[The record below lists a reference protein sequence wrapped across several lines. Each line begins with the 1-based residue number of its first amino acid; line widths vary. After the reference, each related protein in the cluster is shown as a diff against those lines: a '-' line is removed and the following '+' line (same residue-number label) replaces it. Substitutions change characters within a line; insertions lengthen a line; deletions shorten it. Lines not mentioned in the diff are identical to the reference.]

1 MVKYLGPKL
10 KIIRKFGELISFSNK
25 IPKKRK
31 NSPGQHGKSLNTKYR
46 KKTLIS
52 DNFKN
57 RLIEKQK
64 LRYSYGV
71 TNKQLFLYYLK
82 AKKSNITTDFALL
95 KILELRLDNIV
106 YKLGFATNIRA
117 ARQLVNHKHI
127 LVNTRVVNIPSF
139 LCRKHDIISTR
150 ESKNSHQKIKSY
162 LFSEQIKIKALK
174 KQLLHSNNFIQLG
187 KGSPSFF
194 IFKVPNSSLNK
205 RMKNKLIFIKILPAY
220 LKINLNNCTG
230 KVIDDVK
237 RSDIML
243 NINESKII
251 EFFSKY

>member
-31 NSPGQHGKSLNTKYR
+31 NSPGQHGKFLNTKYK

-64 LRYSYGV
+64 LRYNYGV

-82 AKKSNITTDFALL
+82 AKKSNIITDFALL

-106 YKLGFATNIRA
+106 YKLGFAPSIRA

-127 LVNTRVVNIPSF
+127 LVNTKIVNIPSF
-139 LCRKHDIISTR
+139 LCRNQDIISTR
-150 ESKNSHQKIKSY
+150 KSSFQRIKSY
-162 LFSEQIKIKALK
+162 LFSEQIKSKALK

-194 IFKVPNSSLNK
+194 IFRVPNSSLHK
-205 RMKNKLIFIKILPAY
+205 RIKNKLIFIKILPSY
-220 LKINLNNCTG
+220 LKINLNSCTG
-230 KVIDDVK
+230 KVVDEVK